1 MDHTPTPI
9 PDDPDGSAATR
20 DPATPGGEARPH
32 GERVP
37 DDPPATCESAPVPDP
52 PFRLDQFEVRRLIGR
67 GGQGFVYEA
76 FDHDL
81 DRSAALK
88 IVISRDEGR
97 VALSRFEQEGKSLA
111 RLKHPNIVTIYT
123 SKSTT
128 MFGDAPARYFA
139 MEYLPAAM
147 PITEHAAHHKLP
159 IHRRVDLI
167 RSLCLA
173 LEAGH
178 RKGVFHRD
186 IKPPNLL
193 VDNRD
198 VPRVIDFGLAAG
210 PSVRDDAQRAREYG
224 TAVGTPC
231 YMSPEQFSGDP
242 DLIDERSDIYGMGVV
257 LYELLTGQLPYPV
270 LGKHWREVGE
280 IVREQKPDPARKYR
294 ADLDRHLVAIVEKAL
309 QKAPRARY
317 TSMQEFADDLGRW
330 QAGDLPIACTPG
342 PVSRSVSVAR
352 RLAVAKPKLVA
363 ACCVAGAV
371 LFSNGVNIAG
381 FSDQISLGP
390 VFESGAAR
398 VRPALGSAP
407 MAFAAVRGIQIDEQG
422 VRSLVEQV
430 GIEGVTPGQIATY
443 RPLHGYLLSKLA
455 EARPSVVAID
465 IAFADRDDPGDAA
478 MVEGIQTLRDGGC
491 QVVLALYNWPSQT
504 PDPVTLDTDIL
515 ADHPRGAPTGEFLRT
530 GWRLDT
536 AARLPGDGLASPS
549 FALAAVAAKRMPTV
563 PYIVRIDPARAQ
575 VVLSPSTTDMSV
587 GRALRTEHRL
597 GVSFVR
603 LDAGVAGVLPR
614 GTEVA
619 YSVLDVPPVEAID
632 EATINIADLPGL
644 TPGQLSELFYQRIV
658 VVGQSVPFADRVVHP
673 SGGTVEGFK
682 AQMVAIEA
690 LARSRI
696 VRQADPFLRVLS
708 VVGGAILG
716 LAFAFVGPRA
726 AWIRALVLTA
736 AVVAMGAGTVTL
748 LALGFGF
755 LGPLPVAAAMVPAF
769 LAGIWVRRVRLNRG
783 FHPWSNRT
791 PAGGHP

>member
-20 DPATPGGEARPH
+20 DLTTPAGQPRS
-32 GERVP
+32 ERAA
-37 DDPPATCESAPVPDP
+37 DEPPVTCESATVPDP

-128 MFGDAPARYFA
+128 RFGDAPARYFA

-147 PITEHAAHHKLP
+147 PITEYAAHHKLP

-193 VDNRD
+193 VDKRD

-270 LGKHWREVGE
+270 LGKHWRDVGE
-280 IVREQKPDPARKYR
+280 IVREQPPEPPRKYR
-294 ADLDRHLVAIVEKAL
+294 PDLDRQLEAILTKAL
-309 QKAPRARY
+309 RKDPRARY
-317 TSMQEFADDLGRW
+317 ASMQEFADDLGRW
-330 QAGDLPIACTPG
+330 QSGELPVACTPD
-342 PVSRSVSVAR
+342 PVSRSVSVVR
-352 RLAVAKPKLVA
+352 RLAVAKPKLATVGCLVA
-363 ACCVAGAV
+363 AV
-371 LFSNGVNIAG
+371 LFSNGVIGAG

-390 VFESGAAR
+390 LFESGAAR
-398 VRPALGSAP
+398 VRSVLGSTP
-407 MAFAAVRGIQIDEQG
+407 MAFTAVRGVQVDEEG

-430 GIEGVTPGQIATY
+430 GLEDVTPGQIATY
-443 RPLHGYLLSKLA
+443 RRLHGYLLSKLA
-455 EARPSVVAID
+455 EGRPSVVAID

-478 MVEGIQTLRDGGC
+478 MVEGIRTLRDAGC

-504 PDPVTLDTDIL
+504 PDPVTLDKDIL
-515 ADHPRGAPTGEFLRT
+515 ADNPRGAPTGEFLRT

-563 PYIVRIDPARAQ
+563 PYIVRLDPARAE

-587 GRALRTEHRL
+587 GRALRTEHRV

-603 LDAGVAGVLPR
+603 LDSGVSGVLPY

-619 YSVLDVPPVEAID
+619 YSVLDVPPLETID
-632 EATINIADLPGL
+632 AATISVADLPGL
-644 TPGQLSELFYQRIV
+644 TPEELSELLYQRIV
-658 VVGQSVPFADRVVHP
+658 VIGQSIPRTDQVPHP
-673 SGGTVEGFK
+673 SGGVVDGFK

-690 LARSRI
+690 LAKSRI
-696 VRQADPFLRVLS
+696 VRHANPSLGALSIVAGAVLG
-708 VVGGAILG
+708 VAL
-716 LAFAFVGPRA
+716 AFVGPRA
-726 AWIRALVLTA
+726 AWGRALAVVGATA
-736 AVVAMGAGTVTL
+736 AMSAVTVLL

-755 LGPLPVAAAMVPAF
+755 LGPLPVVAAMVPA
-769 LAGIWVRRVRLNRG
+769 LLVGVWIRRVRLSRG
-783 FHPWSNRT
+783 YLPWANHA
-791 PAGGHP
+791 PAGSHA

>member
-1 MDHTPTPI
+1 
-9 PDDPDGSAATR
+9 
-20 DPATPGGEARPH
+20 
-32 GERVP
+32 
-37 DDPPATCESAPVPDP
+37 
-52 PFRLDQFEVRRLIGR
+52 
-67 GGQGFVYEA
+67 
-76 FDHDL
+76 
-81 DRSAALK
+81 
-88 IVISRDEGR
+88 
-97 VALSRFEQEGKSLA
+97 
-111 RLKHPNIVTIYT
+111 
-123 SKSTT
+123 
-128 MFGDAPARYFA
+128 
-139 MEYLPAAM
+139 
-147 PITEHAAHHKLP
+147 
-159 IHRRVDLI
+159 
-167 RSLCLA
+167 
-173 LEAGH
+173 
-178 RKGVFHRD
+178 
-186 IKPPNLL
+186 
-193 VDNRD
+193 
-198 VPRVIDFGLAAG
+198 
-210 PSVRDDAQRAREYG
+210 
-224 TAVGTPC
+224 
-231 YMSPEQFSGDP
+231 
-242 DLIDERSDIYGMGVV
+242 
-257 LYELLTGQLPYPV
+257 
-270 LGKHWREVGE
+270 
-280 IVREQKPDPARKYR
+280 
-294 ADLDRHLVAIVEKAL
+294 
-309 QKAPRARY
+309 
-317 TSMQEFADDLGRW
+317 
-330 QAGDLPIACTPG
+330 
-342 PVSRSVSVAR
+342 
-352 RLAVAKPKLVA
+352 
-363 ACCVAGAV
+363 
-371 LFSNGVNIAG
+371 
-381 FSDQISLGP
+381 
-390 VFESGAAR
+390 
-398 VRPALGSAP
+398 

-690 LARSRI
+690 ARPEQDRAPGRPLPPGALGRWGRDPRVG
-696 VRQADPFLRVLS
+696 VRVRRA
-708 VVGGAILG
+708 
-716 LAFAFVGPRA
+716 PRG
-726 AWIRALVLTA
+726 VDS
-736 AVVAMGAGTVTL
+736 GAGLDRRGRRDGRRHRDTARPGVRFPRPAARGRGHGAGLPGGDLGASRAVEQRIPPVVQPHAGRGAPVTK
-748 LALGFGF
+748 
-755 LGPLPVAAAMVPAF
+755 P
-769 LAGIWVRRVRLNRG
+769 RRV
-783 FHPWSNRT
+783 SNDCTVLRPLRT
-791 PAGGHP
+791 HDERRETDL